1 MFIVYINYHWTACD
15 RSSSHMQRHARYC
28 LTITSQRLSH
38 AQSEVHVWVMHILEE
53 DFNSDNRM
61 KNINKSIF
69 PVTFHFLPMAF
80 FPFVFFGGV
89 HVVYLLSFLCCV
101 LCFVLS
107 LFCVLCRLC
116 LWIIHF
122 WLPWLDYY

>member
-1 MFIVYINYHWTACD
+1 
-15 RSSSHMQRHARYC
+15 
-28 LTITSQRLSH
+28 
-38 AQSEVHVWVMHILEE
+38 MHILEE

-101 LCFVLS
+101 FCFVL
-107 LFCVLCRLC
+107 FVFVLCLVSSVACVSGLSIFDC
-116 LWIIHF
+116 LDWTIIK
-122 WLPWLDYY
+122 